1 MNLSYSESEE
11 VAQWEQ
17 SRELNLMTVDLKCTL
32 IVLTII
38 NLFGQVV
45 VFLDVSIFFHPRL
58 EARHSIII
66 L

>member
-1 MNLSYSESEE
+1 MNLLYSESEE

-17 SRELNLMTVDLKCTL
+17 CRELNLVMVDLKCTL

-45 VFLDVSIFFHPRL
+45 VFLDVFFIQDLKPDIQL
-58 EARHSIII
+58 
-66 L
+66 